1 MHLILMMHY
10 PSTKIETELDFV
22 ISIPMLDAIDNLV
35 HGKMEGAKMQRQ
47 L

>member
-1 MHLILMMHY
+1 
-10 PSTKIETELDFV
+10 
-22 ISIPMLDAIDNLV
+22 MLDAIDNLV